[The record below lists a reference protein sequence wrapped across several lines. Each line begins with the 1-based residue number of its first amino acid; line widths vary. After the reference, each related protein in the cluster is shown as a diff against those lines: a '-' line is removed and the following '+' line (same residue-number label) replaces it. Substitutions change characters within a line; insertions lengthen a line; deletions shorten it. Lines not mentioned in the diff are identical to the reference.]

1 MKPHFRVYTCSQLR
15 ADLENAET
23 SYRIGRETVDFT
35 LNELKAK
42 LRELEKQ
49 VRLRIISLQA
59 EVFSFTQATQLNEAT
74 PLQVEGVNKTK
85 ARREKITILHVKL
98 VLLQARLLEM
108 ERRHTHEKHEL
119 QQLVFVGL
127 DMLMEHKQ
135 QLHNVLQ
142 DTENQNQWLPQ
153 DCNVCPYVI
162 PIPIDTSDC

>member
-49 VRLRIISLQA
+49 
-59 EVFSFTQATQLNEAT
+59 ATQLNEAT

-98 VLLQARLLEM
+98 VLL
-108 ERRHTHEKHEL
+108 
-119 QQLVFVGL
+119 
-127 DMLMEHKQ
+127 
-135 QLHNVLQ
+135 
-142 DTENQNQWLPQ
+142 
-153 DCNVCPYVI
+153 
-162 PIPIDTSDC
+162 